1 MIIDKSRFD
10 SLIASYIE
18 PNHHSAMKQIFTPII
33 TFVFTFIIT
42 ACIPTGWFPDW
53 CIEPQIEE
61 NEDYHNLTIPSEG
74 ATYEI
79 PFVSLYIKNH
89 QTKRSAE
96 PNYHQIRSRMII
108 DDSISEVFDAY
119 LNDVVGYH
127 FDSVDE
133 IDKDKNYG
141 QNEIPSTFVVNI
153 PSNETTNSRS
163 VVAQI
168 SIDRCENGTAMIDAL
183 SVDTHD
189 WGEWIT
195 ILSGVQE
202 GN

>member
-1 MIIDKSRFD
+1 MCVTKD

-18 PNHHSAMKQIFTPII
+18 PNHHSAMKQIFTQII

-42 ACIPTGWFPDW
+42 AYIPTGCFPDW

-61 NEDYHNLTIPSEG
+61 NEDYHNLTIPSDGE
-74 ATYEI
+74 TYEI
-79 PFVSLYIKNH
+79 PFVSIYIKNH
-89 QTKRSAE
+89 HTKMSVM

-168 SIDRCENGTAMIDAL
+168 SIDRCENGSPMIDL
-183 SVDTHD
+183 LNVDTHD

>member
-1 MIIDKSRFD
+1 MAI
-10 SLIASYIE
+10 
-18 PNHHSAMKQIFTPII
+18 
-33 TFVFTFIIT
+33 
-42 ACIPTGWFPDW
+42 
-53 CIEPQIEE
+53 
-61 NEDYHNLTIPSEG
+61 
-74 ATYEI
+74 
-79 PFVSLYIKNH
+79 
-89 QTKRSAE
+89 E
-96 PNYHQIRSRMII
+96 PNYHQVRSRMII

-168 SIDRCENGTAMIDAL
+168 GIDRCENGTAMIDAL

>member
-1 MIIDKSRFD
+1 
-10 SLIASYIE
+10 
-18 PNHHSAMKQIFTPII
+18 MKQIFTPII

-89 QTKRSAE
+89 QTKMSVM

-127 FDSVDE
+127 FDSVE
-133 IDKDKNYG
+133 EKA
-141 QNEIPSTFVVNI
+141 STLVVNI
-153 PSNETTNSRS
+153 PHNETSNSRS
-163 VVAQI
+163 IVAQI
-168 SIDRCENGTAMIDAL
+168 SIDRCENGSPIIDL
-183 SVDTHD
+183 LNVDTHD

-202 GN
+202 GK

>member
-1 MIIDKSRFD
+1 MEIDNFTQINRDLCVTKD

-33 TFVFTFIIT
+33 TVVFTFIIT

-89 QTKRSAE
+89 QTKMSVM

-119 LNDVVGYH
+119 LNDVVGYN
-127 FDSVDE
+127 FDSAE
-133 IDKDKNYG
+133 EKA
-141 QNEIPSTFVVNI
+141 STLVVNI
-153 PSNETTNSRS
+153 PHNETSNSRS
-163 VVAQI
+163 IVAQI
-168 SIDRCENGTAMIDAL
+168 SIDRCENGSPIIDL
-183 SVDTHD
+183 LNVDTHD

-195 ILSGVQE
+195 ILSGIQE
-202 GN
+202 GK

>member
-1 MIIDKSRFD
+1 MQAKQHKIQIGLEQIANINNF
-10 SLIASYIE
+10 ASYIE

-61 NEDYHNLTIPSEG
+61 NEDYHNLTIPPEG

-79 PFVSLYIKNH
+79 PFVSIHIKNH
-89 QTKRSAE
+89 QTKMSVM
-96 PNYHQIRSRMII
+96 PSYHQIRSRMII

-127 FDSVDE
+127 FDSVE
-133 IDKDKNYG
+133 EKA
-141 QNEIPSTFVVNI
+141 STLVVNI
-153 PSNETTNSRS
+153 SHNETSNSRS
-163 VVAQI
+163 IVAQI
-168 SIDRCENGTAMIDAL
+168 SIDRCENWSPMIDL
-183 SVDTHD
+183 HNVDTHD